1 MNEYFG
7 LTFNDQVIL
16 YAIVVEYHSR
26 GADEEILSF
35 FRARKTPVIH
45 ANPLLND
52 ILSDSYGLL
61 IFQEQL
67 MEIAQRIGGLSVEDS
82 DDLRRY
88 MAKKHLNGMTKYKPT
103 FVQNAISNGYT
114 EQQANELFK
123 WLDDRVFTLFKRRMA
138 ERAVRQ
144 WLKTEY
150 ERQFLP

>member
-7 LTFNDQVIL
+7 LTFNDHVIL
-16 YAIVVEYHSR
+16 YAINITDWSGV
-26 GADEEILSF
+26 DEEILSF

-45 ANPLLND
+45 TNLLLND
-52 ILSDSYGLL
+52 ILSNSYGLL

-67 MEIAQRIGGLSVEDS
+67 MEIAQRIGGLSLEDS

-103 FVQNAISNGYT
+103 FVQNAINNGYT

-123 WLDDRVFTLFKRRMA
+123 WLGDV
-138 ERAVRQ
+138 
-144 WLKTEY
+144 
-150 ERQFLP
+150 LPYSLNNELQRELLSNG

>member
-7 LTFNDQVIL
+7 LTFNDHVIL
-16 YAIVVEYHSR
+16 YAINITDWSGV
-26 GADEEILSF
+26 DEEILSF

-45 ANPLLND
+45 TNLLLND
-52 ILSDSYGLL
+52 ILSNSYGLL

-67 MEIAQRIGGLSVEDS
+67 MEIAQRIGGLSLEDS

-103 FVQNAISNGYT
+103 FVQNAINNGYT

-123 WLDDRVFTLFKRRMA
+123 WLGYV
-138 ERAVRQ
+138 
-144 WLKTEY
+144 
-150 ERQFLP
+150 LPYSLNNELQRELLSNG

>member
-7 LTFNDQVIL
+7 LTFNDHVIL
-16 YAIVVEYHSR
+16 YAIDIEYHSW
-26 GADEEILSF
+26 GVDEEILSF

-45 ANPLLND
+45 TNLLLND
-52 ILSDSYGLL
+52 ILNNSYGLL

-67 MEIAQRIGGLSVEDS
+67 MEIAQRIGGLSLEDS

-88 MAKKHLNGMTKYKPT
+88 MAKKHLEGMTKYKPT
-103 FVQNAISNGYT
+103 FVQNAINNGYT
-114 EQQANELFK
+114 EQQANELFN
-123 WLDDRVFTLFKRRMA
+123 WLGDRASTLFKRRFA
-138 ERAVRQ
+138 ENAVKQ